1 MNPLS
6 IIGIIL
12 GFGAILFGNMLDGGH
27 IASLLNL
34 PAFIIVMGGTVGAV
48 CLQFS
53 PSIFFK
59 SIRKTKQVF
68 VPPRLE
74 LRKQIEKIVNWSLIA
89 RKNGLL
95 DLEKVI
101 DKEPDLFIQKGLQ
114 LLVDGNE
121 PDIIRDAMEVDREV
135 SEYFDLQMAKV
146 FEAMGGYAPTV
157 GIIGAVMGLI
167 HVMQNLS
174 EPALLGQGI
183 ATAFVATIYGVGS
196 ANLIFL
202 PIAQQLKSQAHAL
215 SQSRAMMIEGVIGI
229 AMGENPRNIELKLS
243 GFLNEHAL

>member
-1 MNPLS
+1 MNFLS
-6 IIGIIL
+6 VIGIVL
-12 GFGAILFGNMLDGGH
+12 AFGAILLGNMLDGGH
-27 IASLLNL
+27 VSALINW
-34 PAFIIVMGGTVGAV
+34 PALIIVFGGTVGAA

-53 PSIFFK
+53 PSIFLK
-59 SIRKTKQVF
+59 SLKISGRVF
-68 VPPRLE
+68 FPPKLMLE
-74 LRKQIEKIVNWSLIA
+74 EQIQKIVKWSLIA

-95 DLEKVI
+95 DLERAVDQEK
-101 DKEPDLFIQKGLQ
+101 DSLAKKGLQ

-121 PDIIRDAMEVDREV
+121 PGMIKDALLIELEIK
-135 SEYFDLQMAKV
+135 EYSDLQVAKV
-146 FEAMGGYAPTV
+146 YEAMGGYAPTI

-174 EPALLGQGI
+174 DPALLGQGI

-215 SQSRAMMIEGVIGI
+215 SQAREMIIEGIVAI
-229 AMGENPRNIELKLS
+229 ALGENPRNIELKLT
-243 GFLNEHAL
+243 GFLTDDSH